1 MTQKWLFSPCEPFP
15 QTPTPPYACYC
26 YFLLLLAPYKPAP
39 RCLPLVR
46 GLYLAGDLGVENKAL
61 GRFFTWNNVCFV
73 DIFRMNLIKREFC
86 SFFEIRGK
94 TFKSRLYWFYFAFS
108 KKQWWMN
115 YELCHFDTK
124 LADCHQEQE
133 TQSWLLHVFKIF
145 YLSSRLL
152 YIFFYIIPS

>member
-1 MTQKWLFSPCEPFP
+1 MTSILRGKTTKDDTEVAIFTLRAIS
-15 QTPTPPYACYC
+15 TDPPPHAR

-94 TFKSRLYWFYFAFS
+94 TFKSRLY
-108 KKQWWMN
+108 
-115 YELCHFDTK
+115 
-124 LADCHQEQE
+124 
-133 TQSWLLHVFKIF
+133 
-145 YLSSRLL
+145 
-152 YIFFYIIPS
+152 